1 MLKWKRC
8 GVWIFVA
15 SLCLLMGLPIS
26 QAQDGF
32 TLQVLHSSDNETAFQ
47 DPNTLEPKIL
57 NFAAVVAGLQAV
69 ADSEGIGSIHVTAGD
84 HTLPGPFY
92 EAAVQVE
99 SLGANGLADIAFY
112 NAMGLDANGIGNHE
126 FDGGINDFATM
137 LAAAAY
143 PFIAVNLDFSAV
155 QLAEG
160 TPAIQIGED
169 GGNAAD
175 NAGKVVRSAWI
186 EVGGERI
193 GLIGRAPAGF
203 FEVINDPDETLP
215 GLDFIGG
222 RDEENRPL
230 VSAVGMVL
238 EQVALLEAQGV
249 NKIVLLDHAQD
260 FTSDPLSASALR
272 GIDVIVSAG
281 STGFMGSDMA
291 MGPFNMLREGDAAN
305 AEYPTWREDSEGNPV
320 VVVNT
325 DQQYSYVGNLIVSF
339 DADGIISS
347 VDERSG
353 PVASTEAA
361 VAALSDHLGSEVSVP
376 AAVQEIYDALQAT
389 DLIQELFEVVGTTS
403 GELNGL
409 RANVRSRETNLGSLA
424 ADSALWFANDTV
436 GPTDIALKNGG
447 GIRATILGP
456 NVTRLTINSALA
468 FNNDMVVVELTG
480 AEVIAMMEN
489 ALSRNPALDGR
500 FPQVAGMYVEFDSS
514 REGISDAV
522 SLDAPSR
529 LVMLHITRA
538 DGSEDVLVHDNEAI
552 GDLSRTF
559 HLVTNNFLLRG
570 GDGYQVLAAA
580 SEARGFA
587 DPGVGERQ
595 ILTDYIVQV
604 LGGVVDFPEPIMD
617 PRIVK
622 LNEDEE

>member
-1 MLKWKRC
+1 MLNWKRL
-8 GVWIFVA
+8 GVLLVIVSLVGVFSLA
-15 SLCLLMGLPIS
+15 S
-26 QAQDGF
+26 AQDTY

-69 ADSEGIGSIHVTAGD
+69 AEAEGISSIHVTAGD

-92 EAAVQVE
+92 EAATEVE

-112 NAMGLDANGIGNHE
+112 NAMGLNANGIGNHE

-137 LAAAAY
+137 LASAAY

-175 NAGKVVRSAWI
+175 NAGKVVKSAWM
-186 EVGGERI
+186 EAGGEKI

-215 GLDFIGG
+215 GLDFVGG
-222 RDEENRPL
+222 RNEENRPL
-230 VSAVGMVL
+230 ISAVGMVL
-238 EQVALLEAQGV
+238 EQVDLLEAQGV
-249 NKIVLLDHAQD
+249 NKIILLDHAQD
-260 FTSDPLSASALR
+260 FTSDPLSTSEMR
-272 GIDVIVSAG
+272 GIDIIVSAG
-281 STGFMGSDMA
+281 STGFMGGEMA
-291 MGPFNMLREGDAAN
+291 MGPFNMLREGDEAN
-305 AEYPTWREDSEGNPV
+305 AEYPTAREDSEGNPV

-325 DQQYSYVGNLIVSF
+325 DQLYSYVGNLIVTF
-339 DADGIISS
+339 DADGVIAS

-361 VAALSDHLGSEVSVP
+361 VDALSEYLGSEVSVP
-376 AAVQEIYDALQAT
+376 AAVQETYDALQAT
-389 DLIQELFEVVGTTS
+389 DLIQDLFEVVGTTN

-424 ADSALWFANDTV
+424 ADSALWFANETV

-480 AEVIAMMEN
+480 GEVIAMMEN
-489 ALSRNPALDGR
+489 ALSRNPSLDGR

-529 LVMLHITRA
+529 LQTLHITRA
-538 DGSEDVLVHDNEAI
+538 DGSEDVLVAGNAAI

-559 HLVTNNFLLRG
+559 KLVTNNFLLRG

-604 LGGVVDFPEPIMD
+604 LGGVVDNPEPIMD
-617 PRIVK
+617 ARIVK
-622 LNEDEE
+622 LNEEE

>member
-8 GVWIFVA
+8 GVWLFVA

-99 SLGANGLADIAFY
+99 GLGANGLADIAFY
-112 NAMGLDANGIGNHE
+112 NAMGLQANGIGNHE

-175 NAGKVVRSAWI
+175 NAGKVVKSAWV
-186 EVGGERI
+186 EVGGESI

-291 MGPFNMLREGDAAN
+291 MGPFNLLREGDAAN

-325 DQQYSYVGNLIVSF
+325 DQLYSYVGNLIVSF

-361 VAALSDHLGSEVSVP
+361 VAALSEYLGSEVTVP
-376 AAVQEIYDALQAT
+376 AAVQETYDALQAT

-424 ADSALWFANDTV
+424 ADSALWFANETV

-522 SLDAPSR
+522 SLDTPSR
-529 LVMLHITRA
+529 LQTLHITRA
-538 DGSEDVLVHDNEAI
+538 DGSEDVLVHDNAAV
-552 GDLSRTF
+552 GDLTRTF

-604 LGGVVDFPEPIMD
+604 LGGVVDFPEPIME

-622 LNEDEE
+622 LNEEEE

>member
-1 MLKWKRC
+1 MFKWK
-8 GVWIFVA
+8 GLSVWLIIALLVGSF
-15 SLCLLMGLPIS
+15 SLVS
-26 QAQDGF
+26 AQDSY
-32 TLQVLHSSDNETAFQ
+32 TLQVLHSSDNESAFQ
-47 DPNTLEPKIL
+47 DPNSLEPKIL
-57 NFAAVVAGLQAV
+57 NFAAVAAGLQAV
-69 ADSEGIGSIHVTAGD
+69 AEAEGIASLHVTAGD

-92 EAAVQVE
+92 EAAAAVE
-99 SLGANGLADIAFY
+99 GLGANGLADIAFY

-137 LAAAAY
+137 LASAAY

-169 GGNAAD
+169 GGNAVD
-175 NAGKVVRSAWI
+175 NAGKVVKSAWV
-186 EVGGERI
+186 EAGGEKI

-215 GLDFIGG
+215 GLDFVGG
-222 RDEENRPL
+222 RNEENRPL
-230 VSAVGMVL
+230 ISAVGMVL
-238 EQVALLEAQGV
+238 EQVDLLEAQGV
-249 NKIVLLDHAQD
+249 NKIILLDHAQD
-260 FTSDPLSASALR
+260 FTSDPLSTSEMR
-272 GIDVIVSAG
+272 GIDIIVSAG
-281 STGFMGSDMA
+281 STGFMGGDMA
-291 MGPFNMLREGDAAN
+291 MGPFNMLREGDEAN
-305 AEYPTWREDSEGNPV
+305 AEYPTAREDSEGNPV

-325 DQQYSYVGNLIVSF
+325 DQLYSYVGNLIVTF
-339 DADGIISS
+339 DADGVIAS

-353 PVASTEAA
+353 PVASTQAA
-361 VAALSDHLGSEVSVP
+361 VDALSEYLGSDVSVP
-376 AAVQEIYDALQAT
+376 AAVQETYDALQAT
-389 DLIQELFEVVGTTS
+389 DMILELFEVVGTTN

-424 ADSALWFANDTV
+424 ADSALWFANETV

-456 NVTRLTINSALA
+456 SITRLTINSALA

-480 AEVIAMMEN
+480 GEVIAMMEN
-489 ALSRNPALDGR
+489 ALSRNPSLDGR

-529 LVMLHITRA
+529 VQTLNITRA
-538 DGSEDVLVHDNEAI
+538 DGSQDVLVAGNAAI

-559 HLVTNNFLLRG
+559 MLVTNNFLLRG

-604 LGGVVDFPEPIMD
+604 LGGVVDNPEPIMD
-617 PRIVK
+617 ARIVK
-622 LNEDEE
+622 LNEEE

>member
-1 MLKWKRC
+1 MLNWKRL
-8 GVWIFVA
+8 GVLLVIVSLVGVFSLA
-15 SLCLLMGLPIS
+15 S
-26 QAQDGF
+26 AQDTY

-69 ADSEGIGSIHVTAGD
+69 AEAEGISSIHVTAGD

-92 EAAVQVE
+92 EAATEVE

-112 NAMGLDANGIGNHE
+112 NAMGLNANGIGNHE

-137 LAAAAY
+137 LASAAY

-155 QLAEG
+155 QLVEG

-175 NAGKVVRSAWI
+175 NAGKVVKSAWM
-186 EVGGERI
+186 EAGGEKI

-215 GLDFIGG
+215 GLDFVGG
-222 RDEENRPL
+222 RNEENRPL
-230 VSAVGMVL
+230 ISAVGMVL
-238 EQVALLEAQGV
+238 EQVDLLEAQGV
-249 NKIVLLDHAQD
+249 NKIILLDHAQD
-260 FTSDPLSASALR
+260 FTSDPLSTSEMR
-272 GIDVIVSAG
+272 GIDIIVSAG
-281 STGFMGSDMA
+281 STGFMGGEMA
-291 MGPFNMLREGDAAN
+291 MGPFNMLREGDEAN
-305 AEYPTWREDSEGNPV
+305 AEYPTAREDSEGNPV

-325 DQQYSYVGNLIVSF
+325 DQLYSYVGNLIVTF
-339 DADGIISS
+339 DADGVIAS

-361 VAALSDHLGSEVSVP
+361 VDALSEYLGSEVSVP
-376 AAVQEIYDALQAT
+376 AAVQETYDALQAT
-389 DLIQELFEVVGTTS
+389 DLIQDLFEVVGTTN

-424 ADSALWFANDTV
+424 ADSALWFANEMV

-480 AEVIAMMEN
+480 GEVIAMMEN
-489 ALSRNPALDGR
+489 ALSRNPSLDGR

-529 LVMLHITRA
+529 VQTLNITRA
-538 DGSEDVLVHDNEAI
+538 DGSQDVLVAGNAAI

-559 HLVTNNFLLRG
+559 MLVTNNFLLRG

-604 LGGVVDFPEPIMD
+604 LGGVVDNPEPIMD
-617 PRIVK
+617 ARIVK
-622 LNEDEE
+622 LNEEE

>member
-1 MLKWKRC
+1 MLNWKRL
-8 GVWIFVA
+8 GVLLVIVSLVGVFWLA
-15 SLCLLMGLPIS
+15 S
-26 QAQDGF
+26 AQDTY

-69 ADSEGIGSIHVTAGD
+69 AEAEGISSIHVTAGD

-92 EAAVQVE
+92 EAATEVE

-112 NAMGLDANGIGNHE
+112 NAMGLNANGIGNHE

-175 NAGKVVRSAWI
+175 NAGKVVKSAWV
-186 EVGGERI
+186 EAGGEKI

-215 GLDFIGG
+215 GLDFVGG
-222 RDEENRPL
+222 RNEENRPL
-230 VSAVGMVL
+230 ISAVGMVL
-238 EQVALLEAQGV
+238 EQVDLLEAQGV
-249 NKIVLLDHAQD
+249 NKIILLDHAQD
-260 FTSDPLSASALR
+260 FTSDPLSTSEMR
-272 GIDVIVSAG
+272 GIDIIVSAG
-281 STGFMGSDMA
+281 STGFMGGEMA
-291 MGPFNMLREGDAAN
+291 MGPFNMLREGDEAN
-305 AEYPTWREDSEGNPV
+305 AEYPTAREDSEGNPV

-325 DQQYSYVGNLIVSF
+325 DQLYSYVGNLIVTF
-339 DADGIISS
+339 DADGVIAS

-361 VAALSDHLGSEVSVP
+361 VDALSEYLGSEVSVP
-376 AAVQEIYDALQAT
+376 AAVQETYDALQAT
-389 DLIQELFEVVGTTS
+389 DLIQGLFEVVGTTN

-424 ADSALWFANDTV
+424 ADSALWFANEMV

-468 FNNDMVVVELTG
+468 FNNNMVVVELTG
-480 AEVIAMMEN
+480 GEVIAMMEN
-489 ALSRNPALDGR
+489 ALSRNPSLDGR

-529 LVMLHITRA
+529 VQTLHITRA
-538 DGSEDVLVHDNEAI
+538 DGSEDVLVADNAAV

-559 HLVTNNFLLRG
+559 MLVTNNFLLRG

-604 LGGVVDFPEPIMD
+604 LGGVVDNPEPIMD
-617 PRIVK
+617 ARIVK
-622 LNEDEE
+622 LNEEE

>member
-1 MLKWKRC
+1 MLNWKRL
-8 GVWIFVA
+8 GVLLVIVSLVGVFSLA
-15 SLCLLMGLPIS
+15 S
-26 QAQDGF
+26 AQDTY

-69 ADSEGIGSIHVTAGD
+69 AEAEGISSIHVTAGD

-92 EAAVQVE
+92 EAATEVE

-112 NAMGLDANGIGNHE
+112 NAMGLNANGIGNHE

-137 LAAAAY
+137 LASAAY

-175 NAGKVVRSAWI
+175 NAGKVVKSAWM
-186 EVGGERI
+186 EAGGEKI

-215 GLDFIGG
+215 GLDFVGG
-222 RDEENRPL
+222 RNEENRPL
-230 VSAVGMVL
+230 ISAVGMVL
-238 EQVALLEAQGV
+238 EQVDLLEAQGV
-249 NKIVLLDHAQD
+249 NKIILLDHAQD
-260 FTSDPLSASALR
+260 FTSDPLSTSEMR
-272 GIDVIVSAG
+272 GIDIIVSAG
-281 STGFMGSDMA
+281 STGFMGGEMA
-291 MGPFNMLREGDAAN
+291 MGPFNMLREGDEAN
-305 AEYPTWREDSEGNPV
+305 AEYPTAREDSEGNPV

-325 DQQYSYVGNLIVSF
+325 DQLYSYVGNLIVTF
-339 DADGIISS
+339 DADGVIAS

-361 VAALSDHLGSEVSVP
+361 VDALSEYLGSEVSVP
-376 AAVQEIYDALQAT
+376 AAVQETYDALQAT
-389 DLIQELFEVVGTTS
+389 DLIQDLFEVVGTTN

-424 ADSALWFANDTV
+424 ADSALWFANEMV

-480 AEVIAMMEN
+480 GEVIAMMEN
-489 ALSRNPALDGR
+489 ALSRNPSLDGR

-529 LVMLHITRA
+529 VQTLNITRA
-538 DGSEDVLVHDNEAI
+538 DGSQDVLVAGNAAI

-559 HLVTNNFLLRG
+559 MLVTNNFLLRG

-604 LGGVVDFPEPIMD
+604 LGGVVDNPEPIMD
-617 PRIVK
+617 ARIVK
-622 LNEDEE
+622 LNEEE

>member
-1 MLKWKRC
+1 M
-8 GVWIFVA
+8 
-15 SLCLLMGLPIS
+15 
-26 QAQDGF
+26 
-32 TLQVLHSSDNETAFQ
+32 
-47 DPNTLEPKIL
+47 
-57 NFAAVVAGLQAV
+57 
-69 ADSEGIGSIHVTAGD
+69 HVTAGD

-92 EAAVQVE
+92 EAAAAVE
-99 SLGANGLADIAFY
+99 GLGANGLADIAFY

-137 LAAAAY
+137 LASAAY

-169 GGNAAD
+169 GGNAVD
-175 NAGKVVRSAWI
+175 NAGKVVKSAWV
-186 EVGGERI
+186 EAGGEKI

-215 GLDFIGG
+215 GLDFVGG
-222 RDEENRPL
+222 RNEENRPL
-230 VSAVGMVL
+230 ISAVGMVL
-238 EQVALLEAQGV
+238 EQVDLLEAQGV
-249 NKIVLLDHAQD
+249 NKIILLDHAQD
-260 FTSDPLSASALR
+260 FTSDPLSTSEMR
-272 GIDVIVSAG
+272 GIDIIVSAG
-281 STGFMGSDMA
+281 STGFMGGDMA
-291 MGPFNMLREGDAAN
+291 MGPFNMLREGDEAN
-305 AEYPTWREDSEGNPV
+305 AEYPTAREDSEGNPV

-325 DQQYSYVGNLIVSF
+325 DQLYSYVGNLIVTF
-339 DADGIISS
+339 DADGVIAS

-353 PVASTEAA
+353 PVASTQAA
-361 VAALSDHLGSEVSVP
+361 VDALSEYLGSDVSVP
-376 AAVQEIYDALQAT
+376 AAVQETYDALQAT
-389 DLIQELFEVVGTTS
+389 DMILELFEVVGTTN

-424 ADSALWFANDTV
+424 ADSALWFANETV

-456 NVTRLTINSALA
+456 SITRLTINSALA

-480 AEVIAMMEN
+480 GEVIAMMEN
-489 ALSRNPALDGR
+489 ALSRNPSLDGR

-529 LVMLHITRA
+529 LQTLHITRA
-538 DGSEDVLVHDNEAI
+538 DGSEDVLVAGNAAI

-559 HLVTNNFLLRG
+559 KLVTNNFLLRG

-604 LGGVVDFPEPIMD
+604 LGGVVDNPEPIMD
-617 PRIVK
+617 ARIVK
-622 LNEDEE
+622 LNEEE

>member
-1 MLKWKRC
+1 MFNWKRC
-8 GVWIFVA
+8 GV
-15 SLCLLMGLPIS
+15 LLAFAALTLMTVLPITN
-26 QAQDGF
+26 AQDGF
-32 TLQVLHSSDNETAFQ
+32 TLQVLHSSDNESAFQ
-47 DPNTLEPKIL
+47 DPNSLEPKIL

-69 ADSEGIGSIHVTAGD
+69 AEAEGVASLHVTAGD

-92 EAAVQVE
+92 EAAAE
-99 SLGANGLADIAFY
+99 AAGLGANGLADIAFY
-112 NAMGLDANGIGNHE
+112 NGMGLNANGIGNHE

-137 LAAAAY
+137 LAAADY

-155 QLAEG
+155 LLAEG

-175 NAGKVVRSAWI
+175 NAGKVVRSAW
-186 EVGGERI
+186 VDAGGEKI

-222 RDEENRPL
+222 RNEENRPI

-238 EQVALLEAQGV
+238 DQVALLEAQGV
-249 NKIVLLDHAQD
+249 NKIILLDHAQD

-272 GIDVIVSAG
+272 GIDIIVSAG
-281 STGFMGSDMA
+281 STGFMGNEMA
-291 MGPFNMLREGDAAN
+291 MGPFNLLRAGDAAN
-305 AEYPTWREDSEGNPV
+305 AEYPTSREDSEGNPV
-320 VVVNT
+320 LIVNT
-325 DQQYSYVGNLIVSF
+325 DQQYSYVGNLMVTF
-339 DADGIISS
+339 DADGVISS
-347 VDERSG
+347 IDERSG
-353 PVASTEAA
+353 PVASTQAA
-361 VAALSDHLGSEVSVP
+361 IDALSEYLGSDVSVP
-376 AAVQEIYDALQAT
+376 AAVQETYDALQAT
-389 DLIQELFEVVGTTS
+389 SMIQELFEMVGTTS
-403 GELNGL
+403 DELNGL

-424 ADSALWFANDTV
+424 ADSSLWFANENV

-456 NVTRLTINSALA
+456 TITRLTINSALA

-489 ALSRNPALDGR
+489 ALSRNPSLDGR
-500 FPQVAGMYVEFDSS
+500 FPQVAGMYLEYDSS
-514 REGISDAV
+514 REGVSDAV
-522 SLDAPSR
+522 SLDSPSR
-529 LVMLHITRA
+529 LQNLHITRA
-538 DGSEDVLVHDNEAI
+538 DGSQDILVADNAAV
-552 GDLSRTF
+552 GDLSRSF
-559 HLVTNNFLLRG
+559 KLVTNNFLLRG

-580 SEARGFA
+580 SEMRGF
-587 DPGVGERQ
+587 DNPGVGERQ

-604 LGGVVDFPEPIMD
+604 LGGVVDFPEPIMN

-622 LNEDEE
+622 LNEEE

>member
-1 MLKWKRC
+1 MNSTA
-8 GVWIFVA
+8 A
-15 SLCLLMGLPIS
+15 STIS
-26 QAQDGF
+26 PPC
-32 TLQVLHSSDNETAFQ
+32 SR
-47 DPNTLEPKIL
+47 
-57 NFAAVVAGLQAV
+57 
-69 ADSEGIGSIHVTAGD
+69 
-84 HTLPGPFY
+84 
-92 EAAVQVE
+92 
-99 SLGANGLADIAFY
+99 
-112 NAMGLDANGIGNHE
+112 
-126 FDGGINDFATM
+126 
-137 LAAAAY
+137 AAAY

-175 NAGKVVRSAWI
+175 NAGKVVKSAWV
-186 EVGGERI
+186 EAGGEKI

-215 GLDFIGG
+215 GLDFVGG
-222 RDEENRPL
+222 RNEENRPL
-230 VSAVGMVL
+230 ISAVGMVL
-238 EQVALLEAQGV
+238 EQVDLLEAQGV
-249 NKIVLLDHAQD
+249 NKIILLDHAQD
-260 FTSDPLSASALR
+260 FTSDPLSTSEMR
-272 GIDVIVSAG
+272 GIDIIVSAG
-281 STGFMGSDMA
+281 STGFMGGEMA
-291 MGPFNMLREGDAAN
+291 MGPFNMLREGDEAN
-305 AEYPTWREDSEGNPV
+305 AEYPTAREDSEGNPV

-325 DQQYSYVGNLIVSF
+325 DQLYSYVGNLIVTF
-339 DADGIISS
+339 DADGVIAS

-361 VAALSDHLGSEVSVP
+361 VDALSEYLGSEVSVP
-376 AAVQEIYDALQAT
+376 AAVQETYDALQAT
-389 DLIQELFEVVGTTS
+389 DLIQDLFEVVGTTN

-424 ADSALWFANDTV
+424 ADSALWFANEMV

-480 AEVIAMMEN
+480 GEVIAMMEN
-489 ALSRNPALDGR
+489 ALSRNPSLDGR

-529 LVMLHITRA
+529 VQTLNITRA
-538 DGSEDVLVHDNEAI
+538 DGSQDVLVAGNAAI

-559 HLVTNNFLLRG
+559 MLVTNNFLLRG

-604 LGGVVDFPEPIMD
+604 LGGVVDNPEPIMD
-617 PRIVK
+617 ARIVK
-622 LNEDEE
+622 LNEEE

>member
-1 MLKWKRC
+1 MLNWKRL
-8 GVWIFVA
+8 GVLLVIVSLVGVFWLA
-15 SLCLLMGLPIS
+15 S
-26 QAQDGF
+26 AQDTY

-69 ADSEGIGSIHVTAGD
+69 AEAEGISSIHVTAGD

-92 EAAVQVE
+92 EAATEVE

-112 NAMGLDANGIGNHE
+112 NAMGLNANGIGNHE

-137 LAAAAY
+137 LASAAY

-175 NAGKVVRSAWI
+175 NAGKVVKSAWV
-186 EVGGERI
+186 EAGGEKI

-215 GLDFIGG
+215 GLDFVGG
-222 RDEENRPL
+222 RNEENRPL
-230 VSAVGMVL
+230 ISAVGMVL
-238 EQVALLEAQGV
+238 EQVDLLEAQGV
-249 NKIVLLDHAQD
+249 NKIILLDHAQD
-260 FTSDPLSASALR
+260 FTSDPLSTSEMR
-272 GIDVIVSAG
+272 GIDIIVSAG
-281 STGFMGSDMA
+281 STGFMGGEMA
-291 MGPFNMLREGDAAN
+291 MGPFNMLREGDEAN
-305 AEYPTWREDSEGNPV
+305 AEYPTAREDSEGNPV

-325 DQQYSYVGNLIVSF
+325 DQLYSYVGNLIVTF
-339 DADGIISS
+339 DADGVIAS

-361 VAALSDHLGSEVSVP
+361 VDALSEYLGSEVSVP
-376 AAVQEIYDALQAT
+376 AAVQETYDALQAT
-389 DLIQELFEVVGTTS
+389 DLIQGLFEVVGTTN

-424 ADSALWFANDTV
+424 ADSALWFANEMV

-480 AEVIAMMEN
+480 GEVIAMMEN
-489 ALSRNPALDGR
+489 ALSRNPSLDGR

-529 LVMLHITRA
+529 VQTLHITRA
-538 DGSEDVLVHDNEAI
+538 DGSEDVLVADNAAV

-559 HLVTNNFLLRG
+559 MLVTNNFLLRG

-604 LGGVVDFPEPIMD
+604 LGGVVDNPEPIMD
-617 PRIVK
+617 ARIVK
-622 LNEDEE
+622 LNEEE

>member
-1 MLKWKRC
+1 MLNWKRL
-8 GVWIFVA
+8 GVLLVIVSLVGVFSLA
-15 SLCLLMGLPIS
+15 S
-26 QAQDGF
+26 AQDTY

-57 NFAAVVAGLQAV
+57 NFAA
-69 ADSEGIGSIHVTAGD
+69 GISSIHVTAGD

-92 EAAVQVE
+92 EAATEVE

-112 NAMGLDANGIGNHE
+112 NAMGLIANGIGNHE

-137 LAAAAY
+137 LASAAY

-175 NAGKVVRSAWI
+175 NAGKVVKSAWV
-186 EVGGERI
+186 EAGGEKI

-215 GLDFIGG
+215 GLDFVGG
-222 RDEENRPL
+222 RNEENRPL
-230 VSAVGMVL
+230 ISAVGMVL
-238 EQVALLEAQGV
+238 EQVDLLEAQGV
-249 NKIVLLDHAQD
+249 NKIILLDHAQD
-260 FTSDPLSASALR
+260 FTSDPLSTSEMR
-272 GIDVIVSAG
+272 GIDIIVSAG
-281 STGFMGSDMA
+281 STGFMGGEMA
-291 MGPFNMLREGDAAN
+291 MGPFNMLREGDEAN
-305 AEYPTWREDSEGNPV
+305 AEYPTAREDSEGNPV

-325 DQQYSYVGNLIVSF
+325 DQLYSYVGNLIVTF
-339 DADGIISS
+339 DADGVIAS

-361 VAALSDHLGSEVSVP
+361 VDALSEYLGSEVSVP
-376 AAVQEIYDALQAT
+376 AAVQETYDALQAT
-389 DLIQELFEVVGTTS
+389 DLIQGLFEVVGTTN

-424 ADSALWFANDTV
+424 ADSALWFANEMV

-480 AEVIAMMEN
+480 GEVIAMMEN
-489 ALSRNPALDGR
+489 ALSRNPSLDGR

-529 LVMLHITRA
+529 VQTLHITRA
-538 DGSEDVLVHDNEAI
+538 DGSEDVLVADNAAV

-559 HLVTNNFLLRG
+559 KLVTNNFLLRG

-604 LGGVVDFPEPIMD
+604 LGGVVDNPEPIMD
-617 PRIVK
+617 ARIVK
-622 LNEDEE
+622 LNEEE

>member
-1 MLKWKRC
+1 MLNWKRL
-8 GVWIFVA
+8 GVLLVIVSLVGVFSLA
-15 SLCLLMGLPIS
+15 S
-26 QAQDGF
+26 AQDTY

-69 ADSEGIGSIHVTAGD
+69 AEAEGISSIHVTAGD

-92 EAAVQVE
+92 EAATEVE

-112 NAMGLDANGIGNHE
+112 NAMGLNANGIGNHE

-137 LAAAAY
+137 LASAAY

-175 NAGKVVRSAWI
+175 NAGKVVKSAWV
-186 EVGGERI
+186 EAGGEKI

-215 GLDFIGG
+215 GLDFVGG
-222 RDEENRPL
+222 RNEENRPL
-230 VSAVGMVL
+230 ISAVGMVL
-238 EQVALLEAQGV
+238 EQVDLLEAQGV
-249 NKIVLLDHAQD
+249 NKIILLDHAQD
-260 FTSDPLSASALR
+260 FTSDPLSTSEMR
-272 GIDVIVSAG
+272 GIDIIVSAG
-281 STGFMGSDMA
+281 STGFMGGEMA
-291 MGPFNMLREGDAAN
+291 MGPFNMLREGDEAN
-305 AEYPTWREDSEGNPV
+305 AEYPTAREDSEGNPV

-325 DQQYSYVGNLIVSF
+325 DQLYSYVGNLIVTF
-339 DADGIISS
+339 DADGVIAS

-361 VAALSDHLGSEVSVP
+361 VDALSEYLGSEVSVP
-376 AAVQEIYDALQAT
+376 AAVQETYDALQAT
-389 DLIQELFEVVGTTS
+389 DLIQGLFEVVGTTN

-424 ADSALWFANDTV
+424 ADSALWFANEMV

-468 FNNDMVVVELTG
+468 FNNNMVVVELTG
-480 AEVIAMMEN
+480 GEVIAMMEN
-489 ALSRNPALDGR
+489 ALSRNPSLDGR
-500 FPQVAGMYVEFDSS
+500 FPQVAGIYVEFDSS

-529 LVMLHITRA
+529 VQTLHITRA
-538 DGSEDVLVHDNEAI
+538 DGSEDVLVADNAAV

-559 HLVTNNFLLRG
+559 KLVTNNFLLRG

-604 LGGVVDFPEPIMD
+604 LGGVVDNPEPIMD
-617 PRIVK
+617 ARIVK
-622 LNEDEE
+622 LNEEE

>member
-1 MLKWKRC
+1 MLNWKRL
-8 GVWIFVA
+8 GVLLVIVSLVGVFSLA
-15 SLCLLMGLPIS
+15 S
-26 QAQDGF
+26 AQDTY

-69 ADSEGIGSIHVTAGD
+69 AEAEGISSIHVTAGD

-92 EAAVQVE
+92 EAATEVE

-112 NAMGLDANGIGNHE
+112 NAMGLNANGIGNHE

-137 LAAAAY
+137 LASAAY

-155 QLAEG
+155 QLVEG

-175 NAGKVVRSAWI
+175 NAGKVVKSAWL
-186 EVGGERI
+186 EAGGEKI

-215 GLDFIGG
+215 GLDFVGG
-222 RDEENRPL
+222 RNEENRPL
-230 VSAVGMVL
+230 ISAVGMVL
-238 EQVALLEAQGV
+238 EQVDLLEAQGV
-249 NKIVLLDHAQD
+249 NKIILLDHAQD
-260 FTSDPLSASALR
+260 FTSDPLSTSEMR
-272 GIDVIVSAG
+272 GIDIIVSAG
-281 STGFMGSDMA
+281 STGFMGGEMA
-291 MGPFNMLREGDAAN
+291 MGPFNMLREGDEAN
-305 AEYPTWREDSEGNPV
+305 AEYPTAREDSEGNPV

-325 DQQYSYVGNLIVSF
+325 DQLYSYVGNLIVTF
-339 DADGIISS
+339 DADGVIAS

-361 VAALSDHLGSEVSVP
+361 VDALSEYLGSEVSVP
-376 AAVQEIYDALQAT
+376 AAVQETYDALQAT
-389 DLIQELFEVVGTTS
+389 DLIQDLFEVVGTTN

-424 ADSALWFANDTV
+424 ADSALWFANEMV

-480 AEVIAMMEN
+480 GEVIAMMEN
-489 ALSRNPALDGR
+489 ALSRNPSLDGR

-529 LVMLHITRA
+529 VQTLNITRA
-538 DGSEDVLVHDNEAI
+538 DGSQDVLVAGNAAI

-559 HLVTNNFLLRG
+559 MLVTNNFLLRG

-604 LGGVVDFPEPIMD
+604 LGGVVDNPEPIMD
-617 PRIVK
+617 ARIVK
-622 LNEDEE
+622 LNEEE

>member
-1 MLKWKRC
+1 MLNWKRL
-8 GVWIFVA
+8 GVLLVIVSLVGVFWLA
-15 SLCLLMGLPIS
+15 S
-26 QAQDGF
+26 AQDTY

-69 ADSEGIGSIHVTAGD
+69 AEAEGISSIHVTAGD

-92 EAAVQVE
+92 EAATEVE

-112 NAMGLDANGIGNHE
+112 NAMGLNANGIGNHE

-137 LAAAAY
+137 LASAAY

-175 NAGKVVRSAWI
+175 NAGKVVKSAWV
-186 EVGGERI
+186 EAGGEKI

-215 GLDFIGG
+215 GLDFVGG
-222 RDEENRPL
+222 RNEENRPL
-230 VSAVGMVL
+230 ISAVGMVL
-238 EQVALLEAQGV
+238 EQVDLLEAQGV
-249 NKIVLLDHAQD
+249 NKIILLDHAQD
-260 FTSDPLSASALR
+260 FTSDPLSTSEMR
-272 GIDVIVSAG
+272 GIDIIVSAG
-281 STGFMGSDMA
+281 STGFMGGEMA
-291 MGPFNMLREGDAAN
+291 MGPFNMLREGDEAN
-305 AEYPTWREDSEGNPV
+305 AEYPTAREDSEGNPV

-325 DQQYSYVGNLIVSF
+325 DQLYSYVGNLIVTF
-339 DADGIISS
+339 DADGVIAS

-361 VAALSDHLGSEVSVP
+361 VDALSEYLGSEVSVP
-376 AAVQEIYDALQAT
+376 AAVQETYDALQAT
-389 DLIQELFEVVGTTS
+389 DLIQGLFEVVGTTN

-424 ADSALWFANDTV
+424 ADSALWFANEMV

-468 FNNDMVVVELTG
+468 FNNNMVVVELTG
-480 AEVIAMMEN
+480 GEVIAMMEN
-489 ALSRNPALDGR
+489 ALSRNPSLDGR

-529 LVMLHITRA
+529 VQTLHITRA
-538 DGSEDVLVHDNEAI
+538 DGSEDVLVADNAAV

-559 HLVTNNFLLRG
+559 KLVTNNFLLRG

-604 LGGVVDFPEPIMD
+604 LGGVVDNPEPIMD
-617 PRIVK
+617 ARIVK
-622 LNEDEE
+622 LNEEE

>member
-1 MLKWKRC
+1 MLNWKRL
-8 GVWIFVA
+8 GVLLVIVSLVGVFSLA
-15 SLCLLMGLPIS
+15 S
-26 QAQDGF
+26 AQDTY

-69 ADSEGIGSIHVTAGD
+69 AEAEGISSIHVTAGD

-92 EAAVQVE
+92 EAATEVE

-112 NAMGLDANGIGNHE
+112 NAMGLNANGIGNHE

-137 LAAAAY
+137 LASAAY

-175 NAGKVVRSAWI
+175 NAGKVVKSAWV
-186 EVGGERI
+186 EAGGEKI

-215 GLDFIGG
+215 GLDFVGG
-222 RDEENRPL
+222 RNEENRPL
-230 VSAVGMVL
+230 ISAVGMVL
-238 EQVALLEAQGV
+238 EQVDLLEAQGV
-249 NKIVLLDHAQD
+249 NKIILLDHAQD
-260 FTSDPLSASALR
+260 FTSDPLSTSEMR
-272 GIDVIVSAG
+272 GIDIIVSAG
-281 STGFMGSDMA
+281 STGFMGGEMA
-291 MGPFNMLREGDAAN
+291 MGPFNMLREGDEAN
-305 AEYPTWREDSEGNPV
+305 AEYPTAREDSEGNPV

-325 DQQYSYVGNLIVSF
+325 DQLYSYVGNLIVTF
-339 DADGIISS
+339 DADGVIAS

-361 VAALSDHLGSEVSVP
+361 VDALSEYLGSEVSVP
-376 AAVQEIYDALQAT
+376 AAVQETYDALQAT
-389 DLIQELFEVVGTTS
+389 DLIQGLFEVVGTTN

-424 ADSALWFANDTV
+424 ADSALWFANEMV

-480 AEVIAMMEN
+480 GEVIAMMEN
-489 ALSRNPALDGR
+489 ALSRNPSLDGR

-529 LVMLHITRA
+529 VQTLHITRA
-538 DGSEDVLVHDNEAI
+538 DGSEDVLVADNAAV

-559 HLVTNNFLLRG
+559 KLVTNNFLLRG

-604 LGGVVDFPEPIMD
+604 LGGVVDNPEPIMD
-617 PRIVK
+617 ARIVK
-622 LNEDEE
+622 LNEEE

>member
-1 MLKWKRC
+1 MLNWKRL
-8 GVWIFVA
+8 GVLLVIVSLVGVFSLA
-15 SLCLLMGLPIS
+15 S
-26 QAQDGF
+26 AQDTY

-69 ADSEGIGSIHVTAGD
+69 AEAEGISSIHVTAGD

-92 EAAVQVE
+92 EAATEVE

-112 NAMGLDANGIGNHE
+112 NAMGLNANGIGNHE

-137 LAAAAY
+137 LASAAY

-175 NAGKVVRSAWI
+175 NAGKVVKSAWV
-186 EVGGERI
+186 EAGGEKI

-215 GLDFIGG
+215 GLDFVGG
-222 RDEENRPL
+222 RNEENRPL
-230 VSAVGMVL
+230 ISAVGMVL
-238 EQVALLEAQGV
+238 EQVDLLEAQGV
-249 NKIVLLDHAQD
+249 NKIILLDHAQD
-260 FTSDPLSASALR
+260 FTSDPLSTSEMR
-272 GIDVIVSAG
+272 GIDIIVSAG
-281 STGFMGSDMA
+281 STGFMGGEMA
-291 MGPFNMLREGDAAN
+291 MGPFNMLREGDEAN
-305 AEYPTWREDSEGNPV
+305 AEYPTAREDSEGNPV

-325 DQQYSYVGNLIVSF
+325 DQLYSYVGNLIVTF
-339 DADGIISS
+339 DADGVIAS

-361 VAALSDHLGSEVSVP
+361 VDALSEYLGSEVSVP
-376 AAVQEIYDALQAT
+376 AAVQETYDALQAT
-389 DLIQELFEVVGTTS
+389 DLIQGLFEVVGTTN

-424 ADSALWFANDTV
+424 ADSALWFANEMV

-468 FNNDMVVVELTG
+468 FNNNMVVVELTG
-480 AEVIAMMEN
+480 GEVIAMMEN
-489 ALSRNPALDGR
+489 ALSRNPSLDGR

-529 LVMLHITRA
+529 VQTLHITRA
-538 DGSEDVLVHDNEAI
+538 DGSEDVLVADNAAV

-559 HLVTNNFLLRG
+559 MLVTNNFLLRG

-604 LGGVVDFPEPIMD
+604 LGGVVDNPEPIMD
-617 PRIVK
+617 ARIVK
-622 LNEDEE
+622 LNEEE

>member
-1 MLKWKRC
+1 MFKWK
-8 GVWIFVA
+8 GLSVWLIIALLVGSF
-15 SLCLLMGLPIS
+15 SLVS
-26 QAQDGF
+26 AQDSY
-32 TLQVLHSSDNETAFQ
+32 TLQVLHSSDNESAFQ
-47 DPNTLEPKIL
+47 DPNSLEPKIL
-57 NFAAVVAGLQAV
+57 NFAAVAAGLQAV
-69 ADSEGIGSIHVTAGD
+69 AEAEGIASLHVTAGD

-92 EAAVQVE
+92 EAAAAVE
-99 SLGANGLADIAFY
+99 GLGANGLADIAFY

-137 LAAAAY
+137 LASAAY

-169 GGNAAD
+169 GGNAVD
-175 NAGKVVRSAWI
+175 NAGKVVKSAWV
-186 EVGGERI
+186 EAGGEKI

-215 GLDFIGG
+215 GLDFVGG
-222 RDEENRPL
+222 RNEENRPL
-230 VSAVGMVL
+230 ISAVGMVL
-238 EQVALLEAQGV
+238 EQVDLLEAQGV
-249 NKIVLLDHAQD
+249 NKIILLDHAQD
-260 FTSDPLSASALR
+260 FTSDPLSTSEMR
-272 GIDVIVSAG
+272 GIDIIVSAG
-281 STGFMGSDMA
+281 STGFMGGDMA
-291 MGPFNMLREGDAAN
+291 MGPFNMLREGDEAN
-305 AEYPTWREDSEGNPV
+305 AEYPTAREDSEGNPV

-325 DQQYSYVGNLIVSF
+325 DQLYSYVGNLIVTF
-339 DADGIISS
+339 DADGVIAS

-353 PVASTEAA
+353 PVASTQAA
-361 VAALSDHLGSEVSVP
+361 VDALSEYLGSDVSVP
-376 AAVQEIYDALQAT
+376 AAVQETYDALQAT
-389 DLIQELFEVVGTTS
+389 DMILELFEVVGTTN

-424 ADSALWFANDTV
+424 ADSALWFANETV

-456 NVTRLTINSALA
+456 SITRLTINSALA

-480 AEVIAMMEN
+480 GEVIAMMEN
-489 ALSRNPALDGR
+489 ALSRNPSLDGR

-529 LVMLHITRA
+529 LQTLHITRA
-538 DGSEDVLVHDNEAI
+538 DGSEDVLVAGNAAI

-559 HLVTNNFLLRG
+559 QLVTNNFLLRG

-587 DPGVGERQ
+587 NPGVGERQ

-604 LGGVVDFPEPIMD
+604 LGGVVDNPEPIMD
-617 PRIVK
+617 ARIVK
-622 LNEDEE
+622 LNEEE

>member
-1 MLKWKRC
+1 MLNWKRL
-8 GVWIFVA
+8 GVLLVIVSLVGVFSLA
-15 SLCLLMGLPIS
+15 S
-26 QAQDGF
+26 AQDTY
-32 TLQVLHSSDNETAFQ
+32 TLQVLHSSDNESAFQ
-47 DPNTLEPKIL
+47 DPNSLEPKIL
-57 NFAAVVAGLQAV
+57 NFAAVAAGLGAV
-69 ADSEGIGSIHVTAGD
+69 AEAEGIASLHVTAGD

-92 EAAVQVE
+92 EAAVAVE

-175 NAGKVVRSAWI
+175 NAGKVVKSAWV
-186 EVGGERI
+186 EAGGEKI

-215 GLDFIGG
+215 GLDFVGG
-222 RDEENRPL
+222 RNEENRPL
-230 VSAVGMVL
+230 ISAVGMVL
-238 EQVALLEAQGV
+238 EQVDLLEAQGV
-249 NKIVLLDHAQD
+249 NKIILLDHAQD
-260 FTSDPLSASALR
+260 FTSDPLSTSEMR
-272 GIDVIVSAG
+272 GIDIIVSAG
-281 STGFMGSDMA
+281 STGFMGGEMA
-291 MGPFNMLREGDAAN
+291 MGPFNMLREGDEAN
-305 AEYPTWREDSEGNPV
+305 AAYPTAREDSEGNPV

-325 DQQYSYVGNLIVSF
+325 DQLYSYVGNLIVTF
-339 DADGIISS
+339 DADGVIAS

-361 VAALSDHLGSEVSVP
+361 VDALSEYLGSEVSVP
-376 AAVQEIYDALQAT
+376 AAVQETYDALQAT
-389 DLIQELFEVVGTTS
+389 DLIQGLFEVVGTTN

-424 ADSALWFANDTV
+424 ADSALWFANEMV

-480 AEVIAMMEN
+480 GEVIAMMEN
-489 ALSRNPALDGR
+489 ALSRNPSLDGR

-529 LVMLHITRA
+529 VQTLHITRA
-538 DGSEDVLVHDNEAI
+538 DGSEDVLVADNAAV

-559 HLVTNNFLLRG
+559 KLVTNNFLLRG

-604 LGGVVDFPEPIMD
+604 LGGVVDNPEPIMD
-617 PRIVK
+617 ARIVK
-622 LNEDEE
+622 LNEEE

>member
-1 MLKWKRC
+1 MFKWK
-8 GVWIFVA
+8 GLSVWLIIALLVGSF
-15 SLCLLMGLPIS
+15 SLVS
-26 QAQDGF
+26 AQDSY

-69 ADSEGIGSIHVTAGD
+69 AEAEGISSIHVTAGD

-92 EAAVQVE
+92 EAATEVE

-112 NAMGLDANGIGNHE
+112 NAMGLNANGIGNHE

-137 LAAAAY
+137 LASAAY

-175 NAGKVVRSAWI
+175 NAGKVVKSAWM
-186 EVGGERI
+186 EAGGEKI

-215 GLDFIGG
+215 GLDFVGG
-222 RDEENRPL
+222 RNEENRPL
-230 VSAVGMVL
+230 ISAVGMVL
-238 EQVALLEAQGV
+238 EQVDLLEAQGV
-249 NKIVLLDHAQD
+249 NKIILLDHAQD
-260 FTSDPLSASALR
+260 FTSDPLSTSEMR
-272 GIDVIVSAG
+272 GIDIIVSAG
-281 STGFMGSDMA
+281 STGFMGGEMA
-291 MGPFNMLREGDAAN
+291 MGPFNMLREGDEAN
-305 AEYPTWREDSEGNPV
+305 AEYPTAREDSEGNPV

-325 DQQYSYVGNLIVSF
+325 DQLYSYVGNLIVTF
-339 DADGIISS
+339 DADGVIAS

-361 VAALSDHLGSEVSVP
+361 VDALSEYLGSEVSVP
-376 AAVQEIYDALQAT
+376 AAVQETYDALQAT
-389 DLIQELFEVVGTTS
+389 DLIQDLFEVVGTTN

-424 ADSALWFANDTV
+424 ADSALWFANEMV

-480 AEVIAMMEN
+480 GEVIAMMEN
-489 ALSRNPALDGR
+489 ALSRNPSLDGR

-529 LVMLHITRA
+529 VQTLNITRA
-538 DGSEDVLVHDNEAI
+538 DGSQDVLVAGNAAI

-559 HLVTNNFLLRG
+559 MLVTNNFLLRG

-604 LGGVVDFPEPIMD
+604 LGGVVDNPEPIMD
-617 PRIVK
+617 ARIVK
-622 LNEDEE
+622 LNEEE

>member
-1 MLKWKRC
+1 MLNWKRL
-8 GVWIFVA
+8 GVLLVIVSLVGVFWLA
-15 SLCLLMGLPIS
+15 S
-26 QAQDGF
+26 AQDTY

-69 ADSEGIGSIHVTAGD
+69 AEAEGISSIHVTAGD

-92 EAAVQVE
+92 EAATEVE

-112 NAMGLDANGIGNHE
+112 NAMGLNANGIGNHE

-137 LAAAAY
+137 LASAAY

-175 NAGKVVRSAWI
+175 NAGKVVKSAWV
-186 EVGGERI
+186 EAGGEKI

-215 GLDFIGG
+215 GLDFVGG
-222 RDEENRPL
+222 RNEENRPL
-230 VSAVGMVL
+230 ISAVGMVL
-238 EQVALLEAQGV
+238 EQVDLLEAQGV
-249 NKIVLLDHAQD
+249 NKIILLDHAQD
-260 FTSDPLSASALR
+260 FTSDPLSTSEMR
-272 GIDVIVSAG
+272 GIDIIVSAG
-281 STGFMGSDMA
+281 STGFMGGEMA
-291 MGPFNMLREGDAAN
+291 MGPFNMLREGDEAN
-305 AEYPTWREDSEGNPV
+305 AEYPTAREDSEGNPV

-325 DQQYSYVGNLIVSF
+325 DQLYSYVGNLIVTF
-339 DADGIISS
+339 DADGVIAS

-361 VAALSDHLGSEVSVP
+361 VDALSEYLGSEVSVP
-376 AAVQEIYDALQAT
+376 AAVQETYDALQAT
-389 DLIQELFEVVGTTS
+389 DLIQGLFEVVGTTN

-424 ADSALWFANDTV
+424 ADSALWFANEMV

-468 FNNDMVVVELTG
+468 FNNNMVVVELTG
-480 AEVIAMMEN
+480 GEVIAMMEN
-489 ALSRNPALDGR
+489 ALSRNPSLDGR
-500 FPQVAGMYVEFDSS
+500 FPQVAGIYVEFDSS

-529 LVMLHITRA
+529 VQTLHITRA
-538 DGSEDVLVHDNEAI
+538 DGSEDVLVADNAAV

-559 HLVTNNFLLRG
+559 KLVTNNFLLRG

-604 LGGVVDFPEPIMD
+604 LGGVVDNPEPIMD
-617 PRIVK
+617 ARIVK
-622 LNEDEE
+622 LNEEE

>member
-1 MLKWKRC
+1 MLNWKRL
-8 GVWIFVA
+8 GVLLVIV
-15 SLCLLMGLPIS
+15 SLVGVFSLAN
-26 QAQDGF
+26 AQDTY

-69 ADSEGIGSIHVTAGD
+69 AEAEGISSIHVTAGD

-92 EAAVQVE
+92 EAATEVE

-112 NAMGLDANGIGNHE
+112 NAMGLNANGIGNHE

-137 LAAAAY
+137 LASAAY

-175 NAGKVVRSAWI
+175 NAGKVVKSAWV
-186 EVGGERI
+186 EAGGEKI

-215 GLDFIGG
+215 GLDFVGG
-222 RDEENRPL
+222 RNEENRPL
-230 VSAVGMVL
+230 ISAVGMVL
-238 EQVALLEAQGV
+238 EQVDLLEAQGV
-249 NKIVLLDHAQD
+249 NKIILLDHAQD
-260 FTSDPLSASALR
+260 FTSDPLSTSEMR
-272 GIDVIVSAG
+272 GIDIIVSAG
-281 STGFMGSDMA
+281 STGFMGGEMA
-291 MGPFNMLREGDAAN
+291 MGPFNMLREGDEAN
-305 AEYPTWREDSEGNPV
+305 AEYPTAREDSEGNPV

-325 DQQYSYVGNLIVSF
+325 DQLYSYVGNLIVTF
-339 DADGIISS
+339 DADGVIAS

-361 VAALSDHLGSEVSVP
+361 VDALSEYLGSEVSVP
-376 AAVQEIYDALQAT
+376 AAVQETYDALQAT
-389 DLIQELFEVVGTTS
+389 DLIQGLFEVVGTTN

-424 ADSALWFANDTV
+424 ADSALWFANEMV

-468 FNNDMVVVELTG
+468 FNNNMVVVELTG
-480 AEVIAMMEN
+480 GEVIAMMEN
-489 ALSRNPALDGR
+489 ALSRNPSLDGR

-529 LVMLHITRA
+529 VQTLHITRA
-538 DGSEDVLVHDNEAI
+538 DGSEDVLVADNAAV

-559 HLVTNNFLLRG
+559 KLVTNNFLLRG

-604 LGGVVDFPEPIMD
+604 LGGVVDNPEPIMD
-617 PRIVK
+617 ARIVK
-622 LNEDEE
+622 LNEEE

>member
-1 MLKWKRC
+1 MLNWKRL
-8 GVWIFVA
+8 GVLLVIVSLVGVFSLA
-15 SLCLLMGLPIS
+15 S
-26 QAQDGF
+26 AQDTY

-69 ADSEGIGSIHVTAGD
+69 AEAEGISSIHVTAGD

-92 EAAVQVE
+92 EAATEVE

-112 NAMGLDANGIGNHE
+112 NAMGLIANGIGNHE

-137 LAAAAY
+137 LASAAY

-175 NAGKVVRSAWI
+175 NAGKVVKSAWV
-186 EVGGERI
+186 EAGGEKI

-215 GLDFIGG
+215 GLDFVGG
-222 RDEENRPL
+222 RNEENRPL
-230 VSAVGMVL
+230 ISAVGMVL
-238 EQVALLEAQGV
+238 EQVDLLEAQGV
-249 NKIVLLDHAQD
+249 NKIILLDHAQD
-260 FTSDPLSASALR
+260 FTSDPLSTSEMR
-272 GIDVIVSAG
+272 GIDIIVSAG
-281 STGFMGSDMA
+281 STGFMGGEMA
-291 MGPFNMLREGDAAN
+291 MGPFNMLREGDEAN
-305 AEYPTWREDSEGNPV
+305 AEYPTAREDSEGNPV

-325 DQQYSYVGNLIVSF
+325 DQLYSYVGNLIVTF
-339 DADGIISS
+339 DADGVIAS

-361 VAALSDHLGSEVSVP
+361 VDALSEYLGSEVSVP
-376 AAVQEIYDALQAT
+376 AAVQETYDALQAT
-389 DLIQELFEVVGTTS
+389 DLIQGLFEVVGTTN

-424 ADSALWFANDTV
+424 ADSALWFANEMV

-468 FNNDMVVVELTG
+468 FNNNMVVVELTG
-480 AEVIAMMEN
+480 GEVIAMMEN
-489 ALSRNPALDGR
+489 ALSRNPSLDGR

-529 LVMLHITRA
+529 VQTLHITRA
-538 DGSEDVLVHDNEAI
+538 DGSEDVLVADNAAV

-559 HLVTNNFLLRG
+559 KLVTNNFLLRG

-604 LGGVVDFPEPIMD
+604 LGGVVDNPEPIMD
-617 PRIVK
+617 ARIVK
-622 LNEDEE
+622 LNEEE